1 MLLKYET
8 LWGVGSSAK
17 SLEYFDKGGQRRGC
31 ELSRGGRDMR
41 AARGLERLSD
51 SRATSGEKQRT
62 LRRRTAKETL
72 HLTVAQLR
80 TKATGLL
87 RGKIDSWRHLRPAK
101 VLGSH

>member
-41 AARGLERLSD
+41 AARGAGAIERLEGNE
-51 SRATSGEKQRT
+51 RG
-62 LRRRTAKETL
+62 
-72 HLTVAQLR
+72 
-80 TKATGLL
+80 KAT
-87 RGKIDSWRHLRPAK
+87 HTAP
-101 VLGSH
+101 SHSKRNTASHRRAASHKGNRFVEG